1 MVMKRILIISAALLL
16 VCNAGFSQKMKI
28 RSEKPEDHV
37 LSMMSYNI
45 RHGNGMDRNVD
56 LGRIAAEIALVK
68 ADVVALQEVDKG
80 TNRVGGVDSPA
91 EIAEL
96 AGGYVAS
103 FASAMDYGGGQY
115 GNAILSKKKPLS
127 VESLT
132 LPGKEEPRVML
143 VAEFEDF
150 YFCSLHMSLNQE
162 SRIEACRK
170 IAKYAKKKAGS
181 KLFFIAGDFNLTPN
195 SMEMKV
201 LGQNFAAL
209 SAYEV
214 KTFPSDKPDRTLD
227 YIMVYRGGKG
237 KNFLKKLS
245 KGRLGMVSW
254 VQPEKMASDHRPILT
269 LIYKGE
275 NCVTE
280 KF

>member
-16 VCNAGFSQKMKI
+16 VCNAGLSQKKKI
-28 RSEKPEDHV
+28 RSERPEDHV

-45 RHGNGMDRNVD
+45 RHGNGMDRQVD
-56 LGRIAAEIALVK
+56 LGRIASEIALVG
-68 ADVVALQEVDKG
+68 ADVVALQEVDNG

-91 EIAEL
+91 EIAER
-96 AGGYVAS
+96 AGGYTAS

-127 VESLT
+127 VESVT

-143 VAEFEDF
+143 VAEFDDF
-150 YFCSLHMSLNQE
+150 FFCSLHLSLDQD
-162 SRIEACRK
+162 SRVEACRK
-170 IAKYAKKKAGS
+170 IAKYAKKKS

-201 LGQNFAAL
+201 LGENFAVL

-237 KNFLKKLS
+237 KSFLKKLS

-254 VQPEKMASDHRPILT
+254 VQPEKMASDHRPIIT

-280 KF
+280 RF